1 MIQSNIESNIEN
13 ENSRMK
19 RNKNETGNANTLVIT
34 QDFVGTKS
42 QNMVQMK
49 DQT

>member
-1 MIQSNIESNIEN
+1 
-13 ENSRMK
+13 MK
-19 RNKNETGNANTLVIT
+19 RNKNETGNGHTLVIA

>member
-19 RNKNETGNANTLVIT
+19 KNKKESGHTLVIA

-42 QNMVQMK
+42 QNMVQLK